1 MQYKVHPAML
11 GVAQELNKQ
20 GIETEVVANEEE
32 NSLSFEV
39 LHGEEVDFVYQ
50 VYLVEAIKPVFALEQ
65 STNIA
70 SLHEQDKYYRAE
82 VYLSEGSQEY
92 DLLGYTKEQ
101 IIADILNQYERHMQF
116 LHLKR

>member
-1 MQYKVHPAML
+1 
-11 GVAQELNKQ
+11 
-20 GIETEVVANEEE
+20 
-32 NSLSFEV
+32 
-39 LHGEEVDFVYQ
+39 
-50 VYLVEAIKPVFALEQ
+50 
-65 STNIA
+65 
-70 SLHEQDKYYRAE
+70 

>member
-1 MQYKVHPAML
+1 ML

-20 GIETEVVANEEE
+20 GIETKVVRNDEDD
-32 NSLSFEV
+32 SQGDHLSFEV